1 MKTQTILKPCT
12 IPNSFHQQTA
22 MRMVLAGSKFAG
34 LPLALVF
41 LTLLTTVSAWGQ
53 VCGGSCPKVCPQP
66 VTNPTACT
74 LPVGGG
80 NLCPS
85 TQYRFS
91 PDHTGAPKSDVLSCC
106 AVMNQCLQL
115 DFSRTSDGLGPS
127 AGPTSSPS
135 VITRTIFAKQE
146 ASSPCG
152 TDVWGLWAYGVGGGS
167 FSWDTITQGTC
178 IRAPIRSS
186 PGYPTQNGSPYIF
199 VGGEDGNLYAFGYTD
214 GDLGWTYNSGGD
226 LFNSSPT
233 VSEANEVYIVGS
245 LIYKVHGNTGSLFPN
260 YPIIPNGGF
269 RPANSAASVAL
280 STCGGQPCL
289 IVSGEYPS
297 MGIGAVQAY
306 NSVTTAQLWTGR
318 FFDTPITASPV
329 VSESQGLVYVQGAG
343 SLEAVDLATGVYN
356 WLASFPVTNASGLGS
371 PAYDDSNKYVV
382 VSANA
387 LDCGTAG
394 HPSQTF
400 CVGPFGLLAVYDGTR
415 DTGGTLVC
423 MSGGYS
429 GPLFTNSSP
438 TVSNGVIY
446 VGTDDGYVLAYDET
460 SCTKGALNLIW
471 TSPQMTLSGAPDP
484 VSSPPVV
491 SFNRIHV
498 VTQSGTLYVY
508 GLPGY

>member
-1 MKTQTILKPCT
+1 LE
-12 IPNSFHQQTA
+12 
-22 MRMVLAGSKFAG
+22 
-34 LPLALVF
+34 
-41 LTLLTTVSAWGQ
+41 
-53 VCGGSCPKVCPQP
+53 
-66 VTNPTACT
+66 
-74 LPVGGG
+74 
-80 NLCPS
+80 
-85 TQYRFS
+85 
-91 PDHTGAPKSDVLSCC
+91 
-106 AVMNQCLQL
+106 
-115 DFSRTSDGLGPS
+115 SDG
-127 AGPTSSPS
+127 
-135 VITRTIFAKQE
+135 
-146 ASSPCG
+146 
-152 TDVWGLWAYGVGGGS
+152 
-167 FSWDTITQGTC
+167 
-178 IRAPIRSS
+178 
-186 PGYPTQNGSPYIF
+186 NGNIF
-199 VGGEDGNLYAFGYTD
+199 VA
-214 GDLGWTYNSGGD
+214 TYNSGGD

-269 RPANSAASVAL
+269 RPANFADSVAL

-356 WLASFPVTNASGLGS
+356 WLASFPGTNASGLGS

-460 SCTKGALNLIW
+460 SCTNGALNLIW